1 MTTTSEALDAVMLE
15 GRDQAD
21 DWRPHLG
28 MSLIGH
34 ECDRRIWYTLNWY
47 YASEHAPRTLRI
59 FRTGNVTES
68 VTTSD
73 LKKIPGA
80 IVETHDREGKQF
92 ELKCKELP
100 VLAGSMDAVAYGLPE
115 HPDEWVVVEIKSSN
129 KSKFNEL
136 TKKGLKAHNRQ
147 HFSQLNMYMRES
159 GLRWGIYISRC
170 KDDDRYYTEWVAHD
184 PYYTNQLVD
193 RAINIVSQ
201 ETPPPKIYDTPDFF
215 MCRWCDAREVCHLNA
230 EPPQNCRTCTNMNN
244 NRNTNQWNCQRH
256 NVELT
261 TSGQREG
268 CELWS
273 SRLKQE
279 QTTPKTGRPSPSLP
293 VIR

>member
-1 MTTTSEALDAVMLE
+1 MTVKRLKMTTTSEALDAVMLE
-15 GRDQAD
+15 GRNQAD
-21 DWRPHLG
+21 EWRPHLG

-34 ECDRRIWYTLNWY
+34 ACDRYIWYTLNWF
-47 YASEHAPRTLRI
+47 YAGDHAPRTLRI

-68 VTTSD
+68 ITTS
-73 LKKIPGA
+73 
-80 IVETHDREGKQF
+80 
-92 ELKCKELP
+92 

-115 HPDEWVVVEIKSSN
+115 HPDEWVVVEVKSSN
-129 KSKFNEL
+129 RAKFNQLE
-136 TKKGLKAHNRQ
+136 KKGVKEYNRQ

-159 GLRWGIYISRC
+159 GLNHGLYISRC
-170 KDDDRYYTEWVAHD
+170 KDDDRYYTEWVEHD

-193 RAINIVSQ
+193 LAINIVSQ
-201 ETPPPKIYDTPDFF
+201 ETPPPKIHETPDYY
-215 MCRWCDAREVCHLNA
+215 MCGWCDAREVCHLNA
-230 EPPQNCRTCTNMNN
+230 EPPKNCRTCTHMKI
-244 NRNTNQWNCQRH
+244 NRNTNQWNCQQH

-273 SRLKQE
+273 SRLKSE